1 MTARRFA
8 DMWAVVATIDP
19 VDANNA
25 DTSTDIIDM
34 SKWEEVVFIIMLGV
48 INASA
53 TFDFAVYEDEASN
66 MAGEAALTGKAITQF
81 TGAGS
86 DGAKQALVHVKSEE
100 LSAGCR
106 YIRGTMANSAHSQL
120 AAVVALGRARYQPG
134 TDDDLSSVDEVVS

>member
-1 MTARRFA
+1 MRRFHEE
-8 DMWAVVATIDP
+8 WALIATIDP
-19 VDANNA
+19 IDANNA
-25 DTSTDIIDM
+25 DSSTDIIDM
-34 SKWEEVVFIIMLGV
+34 SKFSEVAFVIALGV

-66 MAGEAALTGKAITQF
+66 MAGEAAMSGKSITQL

-86 DGAKQALVHVKSEE
+86 DGAKQAIVSVKAEE

-120 AAVVALGRARYQPG
+120 ACVLAFARRKYESQ
-134 TDDDLSSVDEVVS
+134 TEDDLSTVDEIVL